1 MESSFLKPGKEIH
14 PHNSEIKAVWAAVAD
29 ADNRLLST
37 KLRTEYY
44 KQKLGS

>member
-1 MESSFLKPGKEIH
+1 MESSFLKPGKEIDL
-14 PHNSEIKAVWAAVAD
+14 HNSEIKAVWAAVAN

-37 KLRTEYY
+37 KLQAEHY